1 MNFSVKKILYIVI
14 VLVAFSGGLAAGKW
28 AFPAK
33 SLPPPDPY
41 EQIAKEQKEIMN
53 AVLPAEGFQTKIVLG
68 DAIAKLVESGAIDI
82 EKFEK
87 VYAGRGGLSPEQKAM
102 LTQTYVTP
110 LKINHE
116 NAQFLVN
123 ILWPLGI
130 TNKNSILADSEAG
143 KPENVNNLASTGGWT
158 LGKNENGGFYYNKF
172 EIIKLTPEQDALVK
186 RAAENIFRPCCGNS
200 TAFPDCNHGAA
211 ILAMLQLGAVQGLS
225 EQELYEEALK
235 FNSYW
240 FPDNY
245 MKMAMLFKRFEKK
258 PWRDVDPKIAL
269 SEQYS
274 SGMGYRRNVEGPLSQ
289 VPGLSSGGG
298 GGGSCGV

>member
-1 MNFSVKKILYIVI
+1 M
-14 VLVAFSGGLAAGKW
+14 G
-28 AFPAK
+28 
-33 SLPPPDPY
+33 
-41 EQIAKEQKEIMN
+41 
-53 AVLPAEGFQTKIVLG
+53 AVLPEEGFQTKIVLG
-68 DAIAKLVESGAIDI
+68 DAIMKLVESGAIDV

-87 VYAGRGGLSPEQKAM
+87 IYAARGGLSSEQKAM
-102 LTQTYVTP
+102 LTQPYVVP
-110 LKINHE
+110 LKINHA

-130 TNKNSILADSEAG
+130 TNKNSTLAESEAG

-172 EIIKLTPEQDALVK
+172 EIIKLTPEQDALVR

-211 ILAMLQLGAVQGLS
+211 ILGMLQLGAVQGLS

-245 MKMAMLFKRFEKK
+245 MKMAMVFKRFEKK
-258 PWRDVDPKIAL
+258 PWRDVDPKVAL

-289 VPGLSSGGG
+289 VPGLSGGGGG
-298 GGGSCGV
+298 GGGSCSA